1 MALNAEL
8 PNSFF
13 KKNPVTHLS
22 ISLCQNALG
31 AQGNEQGCC
40 VWERE
45 GKEKKEREDR
55 GAQKEMGRK
64 RRHEGDGR
72 RWEGRRAE
80 TLTEEMGKR
89 RIHPLRRTREEVM
102 TEQSRDVD
110 WERSL

>member
-31 AQGNEQGCC
+31 AQGTQQGCC

-45 GKEKKEREDR
+45 GKDKRDREDR
-55 GAQKEMGRK
+55 GAQKKMGRK
-64 RRHEGDGR
+64 REGTKEMDGG
-72 RWEGRRAE
+72 GRG
-80 TLTEEMGKR
+80 EEQR
-89 RIHPLRRTREEVM
+89 L
-102 TEQSRDVD
+102 
-110 WERSL
+110 